1 MAGMTGVYRHT
12 LDAKGRLFIP
22 AKLREELGDTFFVTI
37 STERCLTAYSMES
50 WDRLNE
56 KIRELPRSKQTKMR
70 PLQSASSTPRAEYF
84 CLRRFVTSQRS
95 KRTWLWSARA
105 IPPSFGMRRHGTRS
119 TSSRRRRRT
128 SPRYSRSLTSDGR
141 RKARSRA
148 PLGVHRGT

>member
-56 KIRELPRSKQTKMR
+56 KIRELPRAKQTKMR
-70 PLQSASSTPRAEYF
+70 PLFSHASKCELDT
-84 CLRRFVTSQRS
+84 Q
-95 KRTWLWSARA
+95 
-105 IPPSFGMRRHGTRS
+105 
-119 TSSRRRRRT
+119 
-128 SPRYSRSLTSDGR
+128 
-141 RKARSRA
+141 
-148 PLGVHRGT
+148 